1 MASPRSFG
9 PLGSRPR
16 YSALAALAVVI
27 GTCGAIGPGQTGVAP
42 AVAAQRAARTQAPE
56 ARPRVT
62 GSAKARSRAA
72 QERADQPGDSSLIRV
87 AYRLVDDSGG
97 GHPNKGAEV
106 DLLFASGGEA
116 FLYLADATEALGE
129 EGTYAYGAGQLS
141 LHISSS
147 DFMVDA
153 TFPLN
158 LTGSQA
164 TMPFKVFSSGK
175 GTSLWDR
182 EALDLGPGIQAVHNA
197 SINASNLSLTPAQA
211 AQSASAYGEA
221 WLSVPANPP
230 PAMLQRSA
238 SGKIPDARPPLGK
251 CTEDGDNCI
260 TSVQN
265 AGDDV
270 LIHYRD
276 APPSL
281 VMLYS
286 SGARA
291 AGARLGTS
299 ALAGDPRVYLD
310 PEKHPDSKF
319 DPSHRTAVIIDPEP
333 SLEQP
338 GALANMVS
346 TLKKRDYEV
355 TELDGTQAS
364 IERIAGAL

>member
-1 MASPRSFG
+1 
-9 PLGSRPR
+9 
-16 YSALAALAVVI
+16 
-27 GTCGAIGPGQTGVAP
+27 
-42 AVAAQRAARTQAPE
+42 
-56 ARPRVT
+56 
-62 GSAKARSRAA
+62 
-72 QERADQPGDSSLIRV
+72 
-87 AYRLVDDSGG
+87 
-97 GHPNKGAEV
+97 
-106 DLLFASGGEA
+106 
-116 FLYLADATEALGE
+116 
-129 EGTYAYGAGQLS
+129 
-141 LHISSS
+141 
-147 DFMVDA
+147 
-153 TFPLN
+153 
-158 LTGSQA
+158 
-164 TMPFKVFSSGK
+164 
-175 GTSLWDR
+175 
-182 EALDLGPGIQAVHNA
+182 
-197 SINASNLSLTPAQA
+197 
-211 AQSASAYGEA
+211 
-221 WLSVPANPP
+221 
-230 PAMLQRSA
+230 ML
-238 SGKIPDARPPLGK
+238 RPPLGK

-310 PEKHPDSKF
+310 PEIHPDSKF

-364 IERIAGAL
+364 IERIAGALESSPGVVIFSTHGNTLGQLLVGNTVTVSDESMEVAYAQYAKQLTAEGLGTLASYELPDGTPAYLLGQSNCSFKIFQLSTVCQWKVVITPGFWAWLTAERHVNWSSSLVFISACETDLKPPAAGPDQGQGLFRLQPGRGCHFCHRCGGVPAGLPGPPDPLAGGGLLQPGTARQDQRDDLQGGPPPQRAPWATRFGREHCHL